1 MPLSK
6 IQDIGNQVVPNLGPN
21 RNVIINGAMNVSQ
34 RATSATGLGSS
45 DPSYQTLDRFRMNI
59 GGTSAGRFTMAQ
71 DSSAPEGFAN
81 SLKLS
86 CTTADTSI
94 AADELLSLQQ
104 RIEGQNLQM
113 FAKGTTSAKPYAVS
127 FYVKGNASAT
137 YTCELE
143 DGDNSRRVA
152 KEFSVTT
159 DWARVELSFPKDTT
173 GAFDDDNALSLSL
186 NIFLHGGSNFTSG
199 TFSSNTWE
207 SISNTTRL
215 SDSQTSFFDST
226 DRTFFIT
233 GVQLEP
239 ISVTEFEHEPFERT
253 LDKCYK
259 YFQSHIS
266 GDLYTG
272 FAVGTGQTTGR
283 IRSEGYQYF
292 TTMRSAPSLTVSDAG
307 HFSMRTATNSVI
319 GEASSISLS
328 RPGTQFTSILFDRS
342 SGGIT
347 AGSTNAIVADG
358 TASATL
364 NFDSEL

>member
-1 MPLSK
+1 
-6 IQDIGNQVVPNLGPN
+6 
-21 RNVIINGAMNVSQ
+21 MNVSQ

-173 GAFDDDNALSLSL
+173 GAFNDDNALSLSL

-199 TFSSNTWE
+199 TFSANTWE

-226 DRTFFIT
+226 ARTFFIT
-233 GVQLEP
+233 GVQLEVGQNP
-239 ISVTEFEHEPFERT
+239 TSFEHEPFERT
-253 LDKCYK
+253 LAKC
-259 YFQSHIS
+259 QR
-266 GDLYTG
+266 YT
-272 FAVGTGQTTGR
+272 FLLDN
-283 IRSEGYQYF
+283 
-292 TTMRSAPSLTVSDAG
+292 APLK
-307 HFSMRTATNSVI
+307 
-319 GEASSISLS
+319 
-328 RPGTQFTSILFDRS
+328 
-342 SGGIT
+342 
-347 AGSTNAIVADG
+347 G
-358 TASATL
+358 TASEAALAARLGLLYPVEMRATPTVTITQTGGTSHFQV
-364 NFDSEL
+364 FDGSISKTFQSTQSSYNTNKLCEFDFVTESGLTVGNGCTTYQDSGRSSEFKFDAEL

>member
-1 MPLSK
+1 
-6 IQDIGNQVVPNLGPN
+6 LG
-21 RNVIINGAMNVSQ
+21 G
-34 RATSATGLGSS
+34 S

-207 SISNTTRL
+207 STSNTTRL

-233 GVQLEP
+233 GVQLEVGQNP
-239 ISVTEFEHEPFERT
+239 TAFEHEPFAVT
-253 LDKCYK
+253 KNKCLRYYWRQGGALVCLGSGAYYRGNLFALHMDLPVPMRVAPTMSINVNSSSFIIYSNDSVD
-259 YFQSHIS
+259 YF
-266 GDLYTG
+266 DYM
-272 FAVGTGQTTGR
+272 APGR
-283 IRSEGYQYF
+283 
-292 TTMRSAPSLTVSDAG
+292 
-307 HFSMRTATNSVI
+307 SVANET
-319 GEASSISLS
+319 GEAYAIQWDTGSGTS
-328 RPGTQFTSILFDRS
+328 GTQGHGGVAITQN
-342 SGGIT
+342 SGQYVELT
-347 AGSTNAIVADG
+347 A
-358 TASATL
+358 
-364 NFDSEL
+364 EL